1 MNMQNSRLYF
11 VTSIILIVVTLS
23 YILTAITYEK
33 EIHNFQEEIIESN
46 EYIEEYIQTMY
57 YLKDEF
63 VLNDINEKLIH
74 KLDSIS
80 YIYFNTNKILDYN
93 LYALDIN
100 YYQEQLRYNQLE
112 KYNEEINGVVLP
124 QMN

>member
-1 MNMQNSRLYF
+1 MQNSRLNII
-11 VTSIILIVVTLS
+11 TNIILLVVVLS
-23 YILTAITYEK
+23 YILTGIRDEK
-33 EIHNFQEEIIESN
+33 LIRNFQEEIIKSN

>member
-1 MNMQNSRLYF
+1 MQNSRLNII
-11 VTSIILIVVTLS
+11 TNIILLVVVLS
-23 YILTAITYEK
+23 YILTGIRDEK
-33 EIHNFQEEIIESN
+33 LIRNFQEEIIKSN

-112 KYNEEINGVVLP
+112 KYNEEINGIVLP

>member
-1 MNMQNSRLYF
+1 MQNSRLYF

>member
-1 MNMQNSRLYF
+1 MQNSRLYF

-33 EIHNFQEEIIESN
+33 EIHNFQKEIIESN

>member
-1 MNMQNSRLYF
+1 ML
-11 VTSIILIVVTLS
+11 VVVLS
-23 YILTAITYEK
+23 YILTGIRDEK
-33 EIHNFQEEIIESN
+33 LIRNFQEEIIKSN

>member
-1 MNMQNSRLYF
+1 MQNSRLYF

-33 EIHNFQEEIIESN
+33 EIHNFQEEIIKSN

>member
-1 MNMQNSRLYF
+1 MQNRTINLI
-11 VTSIILIVVTLS
+11 TSIILLVVSLS
-23 YILTAITYEK
+23 YILTGIQYEK
-33 EIHNFQEEIIESN
+33 IIHNFQEEIIESDHF
-46 EYIEEYIQTMY
+46 IEEYIQTMY

-63 VLNDINEKLIH
+63 VLNDANEKLIH

-80 YIYFNTNKILDYN
+80 YIYFNTNKTLDYN

-112 KYNEEINGVVLP
+112 KHNEEINGVVLP
-124 QMN
+124 EMN

>member
-1 MNMQNSRLYF
+1 MQNSRLYF

-46 EYIEEYIQTMY
+46 EYIEEYIQIMY

>member
-1 MNMQNSRLYF
+1 MQNSRLYF
-11 VTSIILIVVTLS
+11 ITSIILIVVTLS

-112 KYNEEINGVVLP
+112 KYNEEINGIVLP